1 MLDIRRADIVAGREL
16 DVLRNVD
23 DDGSGPAGAR
33 DVESFVQHARQV
45 VDVLDQR
52 VVLRARPR
60 DADRIAFLKRVVA
73 DEMRRHLTCDADER
87 NGIHQRVGK
96 AGHGVG
102 RARARRH
109 QTDADLAGRPG
120 IAFRRMKRTAL
131 LANEDVA
138 DLSPAETARRRSAAR
153 RRPDSRKS
161 ARRPDRRAPSTQ
173 SRRPS
178 SCVPYAQLLPGRPAR
193 LSSKTPRDRR
203 RRSLIGQR

>member
-33 DVESFVQHARQV
+33 DMESFVQHARQV
-45 VDVLDQR
+45 VDVLHQP

-73 DEMRRHLTCDADER
+73 DEMRRHLAGDADER
-87 NGIHQRVGK
+87 NGIHQRVGE

-102 RARARRH
+102 RAGARRH
-109 QTDADLAGRPG
+109 QADADLAGRAR

-131 LANEDVA
+131 LAHEDVA
-138 DLSPAETARRRSAAR
+138 DFLLLEQLVVDRQHGAARIAENQLDALIGERRQHNLGARHRACHMQTPSPA
-153 RRPDSRKS
+153 
-161 ARRPDRRAPSTQ
+161 
-173 SRRPS
+173 
-178 SCVPYAQLLPGRPAR
+178 VLLA
-193 LSSKTPRDRR
+193 
-203 RRSLIGQR
+203 